1 MDTEHSR
8 VSTDSELLYGVVW
21 RVTIQGCTLS
31 SSKHS
36 NARWNL
42 LSMQRKQATA
52 CSTHWL

>member
-21 RVTIQGCTLS
+21 CVTIQGCTLS